1 LGRRSLK
8 TRDILILAGLVVL
21 ILGLT
26 IAEKYADRR
35 REERREAQAVTE
47 RAMWQERMNKALEE
61 RRQELSL
68 QLRHALDSMA
78 SDVVAG
84 GVPRESLAA
93 VLLDSTFPGTESAA
107 TTVGAPSQSN
117 KPFRPVGPDTL
128 ARSVLREYDKG
139 LVALPSDLTAYERR
153 VAVSEVTAMVR
164 ARFGLSQSRFDS
176 LLKVADRRP

>member
-1 LGRRSLK
+1 MGRRSLK
-8 TRDILILAGLVVL
+8 TRDIMILAGLVVL

-26 IAEKYADRR
+26 IAEKYAERQ
-35 REERREAQAVTE
+35 REGRREAQAVAD

-61 RRQELSL
+61 RWQELSL

-93 VLLDSTFPGTESAA
+93 VLLDSTFPSAETPA
-107 TTVGAPSQSN
+107 TTLGAASLSN
-117 KPFRPVGPDTL
+117 KPSRPVGPDTL

-139 LVALPSDLTAYERR
+139 LLALPSDLTAYERK
-153 VAVSEVTAMVR
+153 VAVNEVTAMVR
-164 ARFGLSQSRFDS
+164 ARFGLSPSRFDT
-176 LLKVADRRP
+176 LLKAADRRP